1 MTIKVIYDKIME
13 MLNNLTIV
21 DNESLKKQGKQTKKK
36 ENENFYNSCSI
47 IVKDGV
53 NDKCVNIKLFNNGK
67 ITMTGSKKESA
78 GYNACCILLNELK
91 KINQNIFP
99 FPLDVTEVDA
109 CKLVAKDIIK
119 QFNNIDICVF
129 GTGMH
134 DPKSEKKFNLD
145 KIREIMEVNY
155 FGTMNSINSI
165 YDYFSEKKNGQ
176 ISIISSVAG
185 YRGLPAAGAYCASK
199 SALTSFAE
207 SLNFDMRMKNVRVS
221 LISPGFIKTP
231 MTDQNDFPMPMIKTP
246 EFAADEIY
254 KGLVI
259 KKSFEI
265 HFPKA
270 FTYFLKFLQMLP
282 SSLYF
287 KLVARGMKKIDY

>member
-1 MTIKVIYDKIME
+1 MEDKKVIWITGASSGIGRALAIKFANKGWQVAASARRENLLQD
-13 MLNNLTIV
+13 LN
-21 DNESLKKQGKQTKKK
+21 Q
-36 ENENFYNSCSI
+36 EN
-47 IVKDGV
+47 K
-53 NDKCVNIKLFNNGK
+53 NIH
-67 ITMTGSKKESA
+67 
-78 GYNACCILLNELK
+78 
-91 KINQNIFP
+91 P
-99 FPLDVTEVDA
+99 FPLDVTEIDK
-109 CKLVAKDIIK
+109 CKLVAKDILK

-134 DPKSEKKFNLD
+134 DPRSEKKFNLE

-155 FGTMNSINSI
+155 FGTMNSINSV

-199 SALTSFAE
+199 SALSSFTE
-207 SLNFDMRMKNVRVS
+207 SLNFDMQMKNVRVS

-231 MTDQNDFPMPMIKTP
+231 MTDQNDFPMPMIKSP

-259 KKSFEI
+259 KKGFEI

-270 FTYFLKFLQMLP
+270 FTYFLKFLQILP
-282 SSLYF
+282 SGLYF
-287 KLVARGMKKIDY
+287 KLVARGVKKIDY